1 MMKTNLCIFCN
12 TASNSSIWRNISC
25 SRSRRRRRSIC
36 RRNPRYRIR
45 RTSPFL
51 PAPEQ
56 RRSPATRQELSTTNQ
71 QLVIIKI
78 FVWRHSYTLEIFY
91 LQSEQPFFYLIFS
104 TLTTSVGGGGEA
116 AITCATNGAPT
127 LSGES
132 TNKHILEDRLNVG
145 RVYGNKYS
153 WYSQEQLSSS
163 ELSLQCLVPSQTKRS
178 SIQMSVASVSLQ

>member
-56 RRSPATRQELSTTNQ
+56 RRSPATRQELSTTKQ

-91 LQSEQPFFYLIFS
+91 LQSEQPFIYLIFS
-104 TLTTSVGGGGEA
+104 TLTTSVGGGG
-116 AITCATNGAPT
+116 
-127 LSGES
+127 
-132 TNKHILEDRLNVG
+132 G
-145 RVYGNKYS
+145 RNNLCHKWSPNTEWREHKQTYS
-153 WYSQEQLSSS
+153 WRR
-163 ELSLQCLVPSQTKRS
+163 TKRWPC
-178 SIQMSVASVSLQ
+178 LWK